1 MDLKTEAL
9 NPKWWLVITAIVHT
23 FVGMLSTYDSS
34 NDNET
39 MILGIMLIIP
49 VYMLYAAFMTE
60 GQAQARL
67 AAVIAGPIVVW
78 FLVCAAMGL
87 EVTYATENVT
97 WELSAELIP
106 PLLFWGMTALTGIL
120 GWNSS
125 NMDKTVLALKVCGWS
140 SIAMGMIFFLI
151 PEWYAELE
159 GANTENIAW
168 LRNLGAALIAIN
180 GVGALLA
187 ARDPIAERNLY
198 DVVMLASVLE
208 TIALGWSTITWE
220 FSATKEIFITGP
232 LILAALVSIALII
245 LRPKIVEN

>member
-1 MDLKTEAL
+1 
-9 NPKWWLVITAIVHT
+9 
-23 FVGMLSTYDSS
+23 
-34 NDNET
+34 
-39 MILGIMLIIP
+39 
-49 VYMLYAAFMTE
+49 
-60 GQAQARL
+60 
-67 AAVIAGPIVVW
+67 
-78 FLVCAAMGL
+78 
-87 EVTYATENVT
+87 
-97 WELSAELIP
+97 
-106 PLLFWGMTALTGIL
+106 
-120 GWNSS
+120 
-125 NMDKTVLALKVCGWS
+125 MDKTVLALTVCGWS

-208 TIALGWSTITWE
+208 TIALGWSTISWE

-232 LILAALVSIALII
+232 LVLAALVSIALII

>member
-1 MDLKTEAL
+1 
-9 NPKWWLVITAIVHT
+9 
-23 FVGMLSTYDSS
+23 
-34 NDNET
+34 
-39 MILGIMLIIP
+39 
-49 VYMLYAAFMTE
+49 
-60 GQAQARL
+60 
-67 AAVIAGPIVVW
+67 
-78 FLVCAAMGL
+78 
-87 EVTYATENVT
+87 
-97 WELSAELIP
+97 
-106 PLLFWGMTALTGIL
+106 
-120 GWNSS
+120 
-125 NMDKTVLALKVCGWS
+125 MDKTVLALTVCGWS

>member
-1 MDLKTEAL
+1 
-9 NPKWWLVITAIVHT
+9 
-23 FVGMLSTYDSS
+23 
-34 NDNET
+34 
-39 MILGIMLIIP
+39 
-49 VYMLYAAFMTE
+49 
-60 GQAQARL
+60 
-67 AAVIAGPIVVW
+67 
-78 FLVCAAMGL
+78 
-87 EVTYATENVT
+87 
-97 WELSAELIP
+97 
-106 PLLFWGMTALTGIL
+106 
-120 GWNSS
+120 
-125 NMDKTVLALKVCGWS
+125 MDKAVLALKVCGWS

>member
-1 MDLKTEAL
+1 
-9 NPKWWLVITAIVHT
+9 
-23 FVGMLSTYDSS
+23 
-34 NDNET
+34 
-39 MILGIMLIIP
+39 
-49 VYMLYAAFMTE
+49 
-60 GQAQARL
+60 
-67 AAVIAGPIVVW
+67 
-78 FLVCAAMGL
+78 
-87 EVTYATENVT
+87 
-97 WELSAELIP
+97 
-106 PLLFWGMTALTGIL
+106 
-120 GWNSS
+120 
-125 NMDKTVLALKVCGWS
+125 MDKTVLAFKLCGWS